1 MATSDVTSDTRDL
14 LWSLTHS
21 QGKVP
26 IETIRDALDEA
37 SPFVLSSPGLP
48 GTIALDTSS
57 HSNLPSVPQWLDSI
71 RDGYDVLNNGPLDEN
86 DQCGS
91 IESADHF
98 NDTKDTSSLD
108 FESTMVRE
116 ASIEPSGGGTG
127 ATYNLDD
134 LGKESPEVKL
144 RSASRKPKR
153 TKQRTSAA
161 ANVQRARNCHNN
173 IEKKYRAR
181 LKQGFERL
189 LAVLYTSMPPISLM
203 GSESKS
209 PDAGYCYSRG
219 EVLDAAM
226 QRILALEEDN
236 RRLTCRL
243 VELSEALN

>member
-1 MATSDVTSDTRDL
+1 MATSDSTSDTRDL
-14 LWSLTHS
+14 FWSLTHS

-26 IETIRDALDEA
+26 LDRIRNA
-37 SPFVLSSPGLP
+37 SDQASSFFLSSPGLP

-57 HSNLPSVPQWLDSI
+57 NSNLPSLPQWLDSI
-71 RDGYDVLNNGPLDEN
+71 RDGYDITYNGPLCEN
-86 DQCGS
+86 SQCGS
-91 IESADHF
+91 SGSVDHL

-108 FESTMVRE
+108 FQSTLVRE
-116 ASIEPSGGGTG
+116 ASIEPPGGGTG
-127 ATYNLDD
+127 ATYNLHG

-153 TKQRTSAA
+153 TRQRISVAV
-161 ANVQRARNCHNN
+161 NVQRARNCHNN

-189 LAVLYTSMPPISLM
+189 LAVLYTSMPLTSLI
-203 GSESKS
+203 GNESKS
-209 PDAGYCYSRG
+209 LDAGYCYSRG

-243 VELSEALN
+243 LELSEALN